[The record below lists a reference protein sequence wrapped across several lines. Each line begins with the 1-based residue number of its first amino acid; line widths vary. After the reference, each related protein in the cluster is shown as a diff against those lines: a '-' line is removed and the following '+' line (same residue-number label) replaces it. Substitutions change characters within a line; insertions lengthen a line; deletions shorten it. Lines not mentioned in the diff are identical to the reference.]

1 MPRFARTPIVVA
13 ALATLLAT
21 APLLTAA
28 DGAVAIRPPMPS
40 YILVGFAGGF
50 VRHDNPHHGPVQ
62 LAQRIQL
69 GNPKGVY
76 IQVFENRHRKD
87 AYHTILRLL
96 DCNHDGVLSDD
107 EKARLSREGE
117 QLQRTFQRKS
127 QDAQDDFNE
136 AQREIV
142 DRIGRRM
149 IDVLGKYSRDNG
161 FTVILD
167 RSGQT
172 SPVIFAANSIDVT
185 QEIIRLF
192 DQSYP
197 AKAAATTPRAP
208 AQQQRAPAP
217 KPATPPQQ

>member
-1 MPRFARTPIVVA
+1 MKKRFAVP
-13 ALATLLAT
+13 ALAAFLMVPAVWAQTGA
-21 APLLTAA
+21 APAA
-28 DGAVAIRPPMPS
+28 AAPSKVGVIDVQVAITS
-40 YILVGFAGGF
+40 TAEGKQAAAELQSQFAP
-50 VRHDNPHHGPVQ
+50 RQTELSNLQKQMED
-62 LAQRIQL
+62 IQT
-69 GNPKGVY
+69 
-76 IQVFENRHRKD
+76 R
-87 AYHTILRLL
+87 LRT
-96 DCNHDGVLSDD
+96 GQSTLSDD
-107 EKARLSREGE
+107 EKARLGREGE

>member
-1 MPRFARTPIVVA
+1 MKMRFAVP
-13 ALATLLAT
+13 ALAAFLMVPATWAQTGGASAPAT
-21 APLLTAA
+21 AGKVGVI
-28 DGAVAIRPPMPS
+28 DVQVAITS
-40 YILVGFAGGF
+40 TAEGKQAAAELQSQFAP
-50 VRHDNPHHGPVQ
+50 RQTELSNMQKQMED
-62 LAQRIQL
+62 IQT
-69 GNPKGVY
+69 
-76 IQVFENRHRKD
+76 R
-87 AYHTILRLL
+87 LRT
-96 DCNHDGVLSDD
+96 GQTTLSDD
-107 EKARLSREGE
+107 EKARLQREGE

-149 IDVLGKYSRDNG
+149 IDVLSKYARDNS
-161 FTVILD
+161 FSVILD

-185 QEIIRLF
+185 QDIIRLF

-197 AKAAATTPRAP
+197 AKAAGTTPRTP
-208 AQQQRAPAP
+208 TPQRAPAA